1 MGVGGV
7 SRGRRSVGGRRAELV
22 AVSVLEKRLGSLPVI
37 AEFSRRLDIAGV
49 IERACPIRD
58 IADAT
63 HGQVIEVLIANRLT
77 NPAAMVGIAGWAQ
90 AWAVEEVY
98 GVPAGILGD
107 DRLARALDAI
117 APHLDQIVGSVGAT
131 AIDAFGI
138 DVTRLHWDMTSVSL
152 YGAYDDVGDG
162 FPAPGWGHP
171 NDRRSDLK
179 QIQAGIAVA
188 SDGGVPVFHQAY
200 DGGAAEVSQVVGAM
214 QRMQALAGP
223 RRFLLVGDSKL
234 LSHSNIT
241 AMADAGV
248 GFIAPLAAKR
258 VPAGLFAGLDP
269 AAAIL
274 VDYIAQRDVGK
285 PADRRGAYRVVEDV
299 MDLPGPR
306 KTDPVHHLRRVL
318 VHSTANATA
327 AGKARTLKLDKAATE
342 LDTLIRTAGTRYHP
356 DTAAVTAKARQISR
370 DRRIGGYLRTQVT
383 AHPNTGKPVFAW
395 HYDQDAIDAEAA
407 TDGWYALLSNLPP
420 HEADPA
426 EILRRYKGQ
435 PAVEQRYATI
445 KGPLAVAP
453 MFLQHNRR
461 ITALITVI
469 CLALLIFS
477 LIEREVRAGLAKQG
491 HTDMVGFYGLD
502 NRPARPTG
510 RLILQAL
517 HDLRLIPAHDQQ
529 PPKIPHPGWLQAQLL
544 ALLDVDPTQ
553 PR

>member
-1 MGVGGV
+1 
-7 SRGRRSVGGRRAELV
+7 V

-49 IERACPIRD
+49 IDRVCPIRD
-58 IADAT
+58 VAHAT

-77 NPAAMVGIAGWAQ
+77 NPSAMVGVSAWAAG
-90 AWAVEEVY
+90 WAVEEVY
-98 GVPAGILGD
+98 DVPAGVLGD

-117 APHLDQIVGSVGAT
+117 APHLDQIVGSVGAA

-138 DVTRLHWDMTSVSL
+138 DVARLHWDMTSVSL
-152 YGAYDDVGDG
+152 YGAYDDVQDG
-162 FPAPGWGHP
+162 FPGPGWGHP
-171 NDRRSDLK
+171 KDRRSDLK

-214 QRMQALAGP
+214 QRMQAIAGP

-241 AMADAGV
+241 AMSDAGV

-258 VPAGLFAGLDP
+258 VPAGLFAALDL
-269 AAAIL
+269 AAAVP
-274 VDYIAQRDVGK
+274 VDYIAARDAGK

-318 VHSTANATA
+318 VHSTANQTA
-327 AGKARTLKLDKAATE
+327 AGKARALKLDKAATE
-342 LDTLIRTAGTRYHP
+342 LDTLVRTAGTRYHP
-356 DTAAVTAKARQISR
+356 DTAAVTAKAEQISR
-370 DRRIGGYLRTQVT
+370 QRRIGGYLRTQVT
-383 AHPNTGKPVFAW
+383 DHPDSGKPVFAW
-395 HYDQDAIDAEAA
+395 HYDQAAIDAEAA

-420 HEADPA
+420 AEAGPA
-426 EILRRYKGQ
+426 DILRRYKNQ

-477 LIEREVRAGLAKQG
+477 LIEREVRTGLAKLG
-491 HTDMVGFYGLD
+491 HTGMVGFYGFD
-502 NRPARPTG
+502 NRATRPTG

-529 PPKIPHPGWLQAQLL
+529 PPRIPHPGWLQAQLL
-544 ALLDVDPTQ
+544 TLLNVDPTQ
-553 PR
+553 PRWP